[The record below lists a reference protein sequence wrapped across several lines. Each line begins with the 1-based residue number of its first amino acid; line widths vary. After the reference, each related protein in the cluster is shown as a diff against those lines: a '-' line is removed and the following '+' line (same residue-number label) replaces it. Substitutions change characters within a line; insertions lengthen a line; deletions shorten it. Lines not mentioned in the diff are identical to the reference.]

1 MPPHDINVQWFWQVD
16 QFSNKLLK
24 KSSLEH
30 ENNVNNCQ
38 TYDQLH
44 MAKDVQTHKSY
55 HANN

>member
-1 MPPHDINVQWFWQVD
+1 VD